1 MMVVMNDE
9 IAIINKFFRNG
20 VVVSLHVTTTMGGG
34 WTSSTGGAVGY
45 VWIVMPVIS
54 SMVKMGIA

>member
-1 MMVVMNDE
+1 MRGIIIMMVEDDE

-34 WTSSTGGAVGY
+34 
-45 VWIVMPVIS
+45 
-54 SMVKMGIA
+54 